1 MLMNPILEK
10 LLLANIKGASEIWK
24 IKNFFTYLTKIC
36 LFCVVW
42 VYAEQSYL
50 PQ

>member
-1 MLMNPILEK
+1 MNQILEK
-10 LLLANIKGASEIWK
+10 LLLANIRGTFEIWK
-24 IKNFFTYLTKIC
+24 IKKNFTYLTKIF